1 MENNM
6 SLNNDIIIEVNNVSR
21 CFNLARERVDS
32 LKEYVVRRI
41 KGNLHFDEFWAL
53 KDVNFTVK
61 RGESIGLIGLNG
73 SGKSTMFLVF
83 VGVF

>member
-32 LKEYVVRRI
+32 LKEYVVRRF
-41 KGNLHFDEFWAL
+41 KGNLHFDVFWSL
-53 KDVNFTVK
+53 KEVNFTVK

-73 SGKSTMFLVF
+73 SG
-83 VGVF
+83 

>member
-41 KGNLHFDEFWAL
+41 KGNLHFDEFW
-53 KDVNFTVK
+53 
-61 RGESIGLIGLNG
+61 
-73 SGKSTMFLVF
+73 
-83 VGVF
+83 